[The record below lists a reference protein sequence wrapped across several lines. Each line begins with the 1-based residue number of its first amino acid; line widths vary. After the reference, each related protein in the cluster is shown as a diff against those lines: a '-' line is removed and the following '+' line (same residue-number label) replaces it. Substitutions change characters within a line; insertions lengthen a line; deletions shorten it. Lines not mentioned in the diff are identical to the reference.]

1 MRSSETADFSIYRI
15 NICIRSTNKS
25 ILPPRFL
32 CTGRVDLY
40 KQLNIAGHVKRP
52 GGGKMASSKKAKK
65 IFARTGIAFAVAN
78 ALSFQAAS
86 AQDSDVMDEVIVT
99 ATKRAVNIQ
108 DVAVSVTSVTGDMLL
123 QKQVTDILSLEKAVP
138 GLTVASYGNNPQAII
153 RGAGTAGTSDIAV
166 PIYQNGMYLPTYGQ
180 ALAGYIDID
189 RIETLRGPQGTL
201 FGRNT
206 YGGLIN
212 VITKKP
218 DVDGFDVGVAFSAG
232 DYSLQKLE
240 GFVNI
245 PMGDKVALRVSAADE
260 TRDPYVN
267 NIYNPAA
274 GLKDS
279 DYSYVRAQLL
289 IAPSDTFSINL
300 TASYWKDT
308 ANGNLNWAYKAA
320 GIPLDPNDVSLI
332 DASSGVLDPRM
343 GLYSGANCTD
353 SDRAGGR
360 SQAGNVCDG
369 DTSASIVDGTHTVD
383 LNRQSL
389 RELEETAFYA
399 DVNWELSNHN
409 VSLKAAAFDYSM
421 VQFSDADYSSMDS
434 WWDGNYSNN
443 KSHQADLMISSTS
456 DGPLQYTGGLYLFDN
471 QDDAN
476 TSAYMLA
483 SFAVDWSAYAGATP
497 ETPAWAYWASEGR
510 GGTKSTAAYGQAE
523 YSFTDRLHATVGLRY
538 TKDDRRSQSSN
549 GLPWQ
554 TTTDS
559 VIPPSH
565 LFTYEGREDAISTGN
580 DSNTDY
586 RLGLAFDATDDVMI
600 YGSFATAYI
609 AGSTDTVT
617 QTLLDPQTN
626 ETFELGIKS
635 IILGGAMTLNAS
647 AYSAKYDGLTTTQ
660 FISQGAGGVAV
671 AVQVP
676 GGSIESSGIELEGYW
691 YPSENLTIDFGVT
704 FEDSKYDEF
713 SVGAKNLVWNGQN
726 PEGAVEIDGQSWFIM
741 DGKDAAY
748 SPDMT
753 LGVGVAYN
761 IEMGNLGTL
770 TPYVNAYY
778 NSGYFSNRAPVF
790 FGKQESYTK
799 VDFSLGWQSESGTY
813 TAKLW
818 VNNASDELIQTY
830 TEILSRARVA
840 YDYQPLR
847 TWGVRFGY
855 NF

>member
-1 MRSSETADFSIYRI
+1 
-15 NICIRSTNKS
+15 
-25 ILPPRFL
+25 
-32 CTGRVDLY
+32 
-40 KQLNIAGHVKRP
+40 
-52 GGGKMASSKKAKK
+52 MAPSKKAKMNYS
-65 IFARTGIAFAVAN
+65 RTGIALAVAS

-86 AQDSDVMDEVIVT
+86 AQNADEAIDEVIVT

-108 DVAVSVTSVTGDMLL
+108 NVPIAVTSVSGDALL

-180 ALAGYIDID
+180 ALAGYVDID

-212 VITKKP
+212 VITNKP
-218 DVDGFDVGVAFSAG
+218 DLDGTDFGISVSAG
-232 DYSLQKLE
+232 DYSLQKIE

-245 PMGDKVALRVSAADE
+245 PMGEKVALRITAADE
-260 TRDPYVN
+260 TRDPYVE
-267 NIYNPAA
+267 NIFNPAG

-279 DYSYVRAQLL
+279 DYTYGRMQLL
-289 IAPSDTFSINL
+289 IQPSDTFSINL
-300 TASYWKDT
+300 TASYWKDDG
-308 ANGNLNWAYKAA
+308 NGNLNWAYKAA
-320 GIPLDPNDVSLI
+320 GIPVDPDDMSLI
-332 DASSGVLDPRM
+332 GATTGVLDPRM
-343 GLYSGANCTD
+343 GIYQGGTCTD
-353 SDRAGGR
+353 PDRAGGR

-369 DTSASIVDGTHTVD
+369 DASASIIPGTHTID
-383 LNRQSL
+383 LNRAPL

-399 DVNWELSNHN
+399 DVNWELESHN
-409 VSLKAAAFDYSM
+409 ISLKAAAFDYSM
-421 VQFSDADYSSMDS
+421 VQFSDADYSSKDS

-443 KSHQADLMISSTS
+443 KSHQADLTISSTS
-456 DGPLQYTGGLYLFDN
+456 DGPLQYTAGLYLFDN

-510 GGTKSTAAYGQAE
+510 GGTKSTAVYGQAE
-523 YSFTDRLHATVGLRY
+523 YSFTDRLHLTAGLRY
-538 TKDDRRSQSSN
+538 TEDDRRSQSSN

-565 LFTYEGREDAISTGN
+565 LFNYDGREDAITTGKDDN
-580 DSNTDY
+580 VDY
-586 RLGLAFDATDDVMI
+586 RLGLAFDVSDDVMV

-609 AGSTDTVT
+609 AGATDNVT
-617 QTLLDPQTN
+617 HTLLDPQTN
-626 ETFELGIKS
+626 ESFELGIKTT
-635 IILGGAMTLNAS
+635 LLDGAMTLNAS
-647 AYSAKYDGLTTTQ
+647 AYSAQYDGLTTTQ
-660 FISQGAGGVAV
+660 FISQGQGGVAV

-676 GGSIESSGIELEGYW
+676 GGSIESQGIEIEGFW
-691 YPSENLTIDFGVT
+691 YPSDNLTIDFGVT

-713 SVGAKNLVWNGQN
+713 NVGAKNLVWNGQN
-726 PEGAVEIDGQSWFIM
+726 PEGATEITDPDSGATSSWFIM
-741 DGKDAAY
+741 DGLDAAY

-753 LGVGVAYN
+753 VGIGIAYDIELGR
-761 IEMGNLGTL
+761 MGTL
-770 TPYVNAYY
+770 TPYINTYY

-790 FGKQESYTK
+790 FGEQSSYTR
-799 VDFSLGWQSESGTY
+799 VDLSIGWQSQDGTY

-818 VNNASDELIQTY
+818 MNNASDELIQTY